1 MPRRRPTHP
10 RPYGVVELTPEREYL
25 LVTEFFD
32 GATELGEAQ
41 VDDKV
46 IDNGLQIIRKLWEAG
61 LATATSSRPTCWSD
75 RQMLLIDVAFIEIRP
90 TPGGRRST
98 WPT

>member
-1 MPRRRPTHP
+1 M
-10 RPYGVVELTPEREYL
+10 VDFTPEREYL

-41 VDDKV
+41 VDEKV

-61 LATATSSRPTCWSD
+61 LPTATSSRPTCWSATA
-75 RQMLLIDVAFIEIRP
+75 RCC
-90 TPGGRRST
+90 
-98 WPT
+98 